1 MYTRSVA
8 RRPTTSPSG
17 GSRGDSTAVAWCV
30 WDREGSNGCK
40 TYIWRR
46 VPESPEEPESRL
58 EDASGRLVVAL
69 HVEHLAHALVD
80 VQFVLRVN
88 AAKLESGVWRS
99 RRAAQRWRAWSCASQ
114 RSSAR
119 ANSCARARRGRWP
132 SRAWLRCSS
141 SCAAFR
147 SCSRSCRRS
156 AARLIATQLEEAQ
169 LMLEGYARARRGR
182 RGVGLGR
189 RGAGI
194 VSSR

>member
-1 MYTRSVA
+1 MLVA
-8 RRPTTSPSG
+8 HHARLAREARWRLELDVGFKRLQNLHLEKLRR
-17 GSRGDSTAVAWCV
+17 A
-30 WDREGSNGCK
+30 
-40 TYIWRR
+40 
-46 VPESPEEPESRL
+46 RL

-69 HVEHLAHALVD
+69 HVEHLVHALVD

-156 AARLIATQLEEAQ
+156 AARLIATQLEEARV
-169 LMLEGYARARRGR
+169 MLEGDARARRGR

-189 RGAGI
+189 RGTGI